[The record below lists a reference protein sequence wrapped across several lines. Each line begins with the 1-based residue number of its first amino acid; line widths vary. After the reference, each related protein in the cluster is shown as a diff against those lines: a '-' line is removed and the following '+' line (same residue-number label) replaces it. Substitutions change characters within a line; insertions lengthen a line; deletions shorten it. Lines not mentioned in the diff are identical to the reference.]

1 MRYYEIAN
9 MDDPQVSDLRK
20 SRIIDET
27 ELRRR
32 LRFIGKDAKNW
43 DEATQMLLHGKVQE
57 PPDPWEEWA
66 EEVAQAGYRTTAD
79 FKAALLKLRDLVE
92 KKED

>member
-1 MRYYEIAN
+1 MSYYEIIN
-9 MDDPQVSDLRK
+9 MDDPKGIGQR
-20 SRIIDET
+20 RIIDET